1 LLQASTQLILHRSPY
16 KIISGL
22 RTVKLNSLIAIYDFE
37 FFPYALG
44 DVLTW
49 NVRTAMLCEELGR
62 KSVNIYICL
71 DSRHLSRVFQLDLI
85 GKDNYELFFSELY
98 TAFGTHPCLG
108 NISIFRT
115 REDLI
120 ENLMHAAESDPI
132 AAETIEEYLLVLEKS
147 EKYKFLSDMVSAIRR
162 RLAPI
167 KDALKGT
174 LPKKAWKVIFKLAD
188 PAGSKVTEYFDKHIH
203 SHEMINAFSVKFGQI
218 PILLEALGCSPDID
232 EFMSQR
238 LLGKKIV
245 PFHLR
250 LRRLDAGYGGD
261 ETYDRDSDFLEWYDF
276 LLLAARRYNDVTFV
290 ALGRLQEKPLV
301 LLGLPNVISLRSFGM
316 GLGHELTLMNRSDLF
331 IGSSSGFAAYAN
343 FSRTPYFI
351 TKMSPGA
358 CRAYVISEGSTR
370 LPFAFPKQEL
380 VYEKETSEMLMGLLE
395 RGLGLESTQVE
406 NVSKDP
412 ATTTDFKS
420 QSEMVDVETWRNAC
434 LDPRNP
440 AATTRRFRSDT
451 NYREAE
457 TGFLLDPVFD
467 RIDALLKQ
475 GHRNE
480 AMTLLARV
488 NKNFPELSPRLPK
501 FVSLSAILQT

>member
-1 LLQASTQLILHRSPY
+1 M
-16 KIISGL
+16 
-22 RTVKLNSLIAIYDFE
+22 NSLVAIYDFE

-49 NVRTAMLCEELGR
+49 NVRTAMRCAELGR

-71 DSRHLSRVFQLDLI
+71 DSRHLSKVFQLDLI
-85 GKDNYELFFSELY
+85 GEDNYELFFSELY

-120 ENLMHAAESDPI
+120 DNLMHSAASDPI
-132 AAETIEEYLLVLEKS
+132 AAEEIEDYLLLLEHS
-147 EKYKFLSDMVSAIRR
+147 EKYKFLSDMVSAMRR

-167 KDALKGT
+167 KNAIKGAV
-174 LPKKAWKVIFKLAD
+174 PKKAREFFFKLAD
-188 PAGSKVTEYFDKHIH
+188 PSGSKVTEYFDKHIH
-203 SHEMINAFSVKFGQI
+203 SHEMINAFSLKFGQI
-218 PILLEALGCSPDID
+218 PMLQEALGCSPDVD
-232 EFMSQR
+232 EFMSQS

-245 PFHLR
+245 SFHLR

-261 ETYDRDSDFLEWYDF
+261 QTYDRDSDFFEWYDF
-276 LLLAARRYNDVTFV
+276 LRIAARRYTDVIFV
-290 ALGRLQEKPLV
+290 ALGRLQEKPLE
-301 LLGLPNVISLRSFGM
+301 LLALPNVISLRSFGM
-316 GLGHELTLMNRSDLF
+316 GLGHELTLMNRSNLF

-358 CRAYVISEGSTR
+358 CRAYVIPEGSVR

-380 VYEKETSEMLMGLLE
+380 VYEKESSEMLMGLLE
-395 RGLGLESTQVE
+395 RGLGLESIKAE
-406 NVSKDP
+406 DVSKNP
-412 ATTTDFKS
+412 AITTEFDS
-420 QSEMVDVETWRNAC
+420 QIELVDVETWRNAF

-440 AATTRRFRSDT
+440 AATTRRFRTDN

-457 TGFLLDPVFD
+457 IGFLLEPVFD
-467 RIDALLKQ
+467 RIDSLLKQ
-475 GHRNE
+475 GHRDM

-488 NKNFPELSPRLPK
+488 NNNFPELSPRLPK
-501 FVSLSAILQT
+501 FVLLSDTLQR